1 LSRGSNRKGNKGVKE
16 KLECGDM
23 TVQDKPTV
31 WEHGQTILRH
41 IKAAQLQGLTG
52 GHRDKPTVWEHG
64 QTILRHIK
72 AAQHP

>member
-1 LSRGSNRKGNKGVKE
+1 MHRVGSSRKGGGSKAPKE

-23 TVQDKPTV
+23 TVQDKPAV

-52 GHRDKPTVWEHG
+52 SCRGSQVAELQGITG
-64 QTILRHIK
+64 IL
-72 AAQHP
+72 

>member
-1 LSRGSNRKGNKGVKE
+1 MVFVAMALVCRGSSRKGGSKGVKE

-23 TVQDKPTV
+23 TVQEKPAV

-52 GHRDKPTVWEHG
+52 RGANSEATGAHR
-64 QTILRHIK
+64 
-72 AAQHP
+72 